1 MSITIPLITAT
12 FLAIISAF
20 ELSELSVEL
29 PDRHA
34 GKVLQ
39 IVVCSV
45 LSALLFCAAI

>member
-12 FLAIISAF
+12 FLAIFSAF
-20 ELSELSVEL
+20 ELSELSVIS
-29 PDRHA
+29 DRHA